1 MGMNNRCR
9 HWQAQRS
16 TRVNVEAGESLP
28 GNMVRRES
36 SVPQDQLVFHEEK
49 CSPVVSEIAQEE
61 CYARREAAA
70 CFSGLSGSRAVPGSR
85 SDNPADFVPL
95 WWQQLKT
102 LKLSQPEGREDR
114 SQILLVPDQTMFP
127 KIHEKKDTASG
138 MTSGHND
145 KRFCCSPCIELKAK
159 VLEAKHQEEMLRM
172 QQKHDAE
179 IQKILDRKNGEIDE
193 LKSMYGGKQK
203 EVEETVRR
211 LENRVQSLLRESQ
224 VIRQTKE
231 KQISELKKMS
241 DQSAESQKN
250 EWEKK
255 LHVAVAEMEQEK
267 FELQKKHTENIQELL
282 EDTNQRL
289 AKMEEDYIAQTHATE
304 KMLKE
309 LEARVKRLSV
319 EVENGNLLRQ
329 KVTLDKAELEV
340 HIASISAEL
349 QEANHRNVSLQREIE
364 QMIEQH
370 EDTLQKLQEKHT
382 ADMSH
387 FQQEHA
393 KSVTKA
399 SEVIEDM
406 EQTVFF
412 LKQQIQD
419 SEKKRQ
425 RQLREQ
431 ETKMRQEMTDLQHST
446 DKKLKILQAEL
457 VKEQTDGRKRIN
469 TMEETLSFD
478 VLLDVL
484 SFRHDELMEW
494 IAFAFTLVR
503 RGVIHLESIRAYVDK
518 EEQLVRLQESQ
529 RQQAQQAES
538 ALENFKKQVE
548 LSAQKTY
555 ADMKQQMERV
565 EADLIRSK
573 SLREKQSREFS
584 YQLEE
589 LQQRYEQQIVEL
601 KLQHE
606 QERTHLLQT
615 HNAEKDSLVQDHQRE
630 IGSLEKQTRAAM
642 VQQQTQ
648 TQELRKRDAQTVS
661 DLESQVHSLRKELLA
676 AHSQRKQQLIELG
689 LLREEERQRSAHDQQ
704 MTLERLR
711 SEMDQMRQDLK
722 KTHEAEREL
731 TQEKNNSRM
740 KHLEKEYSQRLAK
753 SAQLI
758 AERQTSLSTV
768 KEESRK
774 VQQNL
779 ERRLAE
785 AQSQWDEE
793 RRQLNRDADQTSKV
807 FQERVETLQ
816 KQLHTAEKKLMS
828 RELENQEQITHV
840 RQECELKI
848 KGLMPAELRQELEDT
863 ITSLKSQVNFLQ
875 KRAAV
880 LQEELS
886 AVGIRLRWPRSWDY
900 LGALHALCLW
910 QRSHQSLF
918 LQWSQRT
925 CLCSLPCLL
934 RPGSRLRPGFLLCL
948 LRPDAMLLCP
958 GALLLH
964 PGALLLC
971 PGALHRHECA
981 QS

>member
-1 MGMNNRCR
+1 MNDKDDSSGTLDSEFDHYLVDMKSYVLKLQHKTERQRCAL
-9 HWQAQRS
+9 WIKK
-16 TRVNVEAGESLP
+16 LCDP
-28 GNMVRRES
+28 G
-36 SVPQDQLVFHEEK
+36 
-49 CSPVVSEIAQEE
+49 
-61 CYARREAAA
+61 A
-70 CFSGLSGSRAVPGSR
+70 CGSGLTGRKNRNMYGRLLLHMLRRGVLEGPFARKPEPGS
-85 SDNPADFVPL
+85 
-95 WWQQLKT
+95 LKT
-102 LKLSQPEGREDR
+102 LPTYMSIYFDEPLVNRSLDQSSAALPDWVFGELGQAEKTWSTSPLSNAGRKRGLFCEKSPAGPLASSPLKHMEKSHIKKAETLSGLPISSDESDFETRFNSWNLGIENPRYLRENPVSLSPIYNKSSR
-114 SQILLVPDQTMFP
+114 SSTLCDEVDPV
-127 KIHEKKDTASG
+127 KV
-138 MTSGHND
+138 D
-145 KRFCCSPCIELKAK
+145 KEIELKAK

-172 QQKHDAE
+172 QQKHVAE

-289 AKMEEDYIAQTHATE
+289 AKMEEEYTAQSHATE

-309 LEARVKRLSV
+309 LEARVERLSV

-329 KVTLDKAELEV
+329 KITLDRAELEV

-364 QMIEQH
+364 QMRELH

-387 FQQEHA
+387 FQQEHD

-406 EQTVFF
+406 EQTVVF

-431 ETKMRQEMTDLQHST
+431 ETKMQQEMTDLQHSS
-446 DKKLKILQAEL
+446 DKKLQILQAEL
-457 VKEQTDGRKRIN
+457 VKERTDGRKRII
-469 TMEETLSFD
+469 TMKETL
-478 VLLDVL
+478 
-484 SFRHDELMEW
+484 R
-494 IAFAFTLVR
+494 
-503 RGVIHLESIRAYVDK
+503 DK

-573 SLREKQSREFS
+573 SLREKQSREFR

-589 LQQRYEQQIVEL
+589 LQQRYEQQIMEM

-615 HNAEKDSLVQDHQRE
+615 HNAEKDSLVLDHQRE

-642 VQQQTQ
+642 VKQQTQ
-648 TQELRKRDAQTVS
+648 TQELRKRDALTVS
-661 DLESQVHSLRKELLA
+661 DLEAQVHSLRKELLA
-676 AHSQRKQQLIELG
+676 AHSQRKQQLMELG

-704 MTLERLR
+704 MALERLR
-711 SEMDQMRQDLK
+711 SEMDQMRQDLE
-722 KTHEAEREL
+722 KTHESEREL
-731 TQEKNNSRM
+731 AQEKNNSRM

-758 AERQTSLSTV
+758 AERQMSLSTV
-768 KEESRK
+768 KEESCK
-774 VQQNL
+774 VQQSL

-785 AQSQWDEE
+785 AQSQWDVE

-875 KRAAV
+875 KRATV

-886 AVGIRLRWPRSWDY
+886 AEQRLLYVWNN
-900 LGALHALCLW
+900 
-910 QRSHQSLF
+910 
-918 LQWSQRT
+918 
-925 CLCSLPCLL
+925 L
-934 RPGSRLRPGFLLCL
+934 RVSK
-948 LRPDAMLLCP
+948 
-958 GALLLH
+958 
-964 PGALLLC
+964 
-971 PGALHRHECA
+971 
-981 QS
+981 